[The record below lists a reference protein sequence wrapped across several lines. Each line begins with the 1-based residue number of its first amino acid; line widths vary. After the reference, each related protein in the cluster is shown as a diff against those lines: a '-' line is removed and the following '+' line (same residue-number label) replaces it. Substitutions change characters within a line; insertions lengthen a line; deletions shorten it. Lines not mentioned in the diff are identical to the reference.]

1 MITTAPVPGTP
12 RDSAGST
19 DRIPRSGPMVIVCH
33 RCVQDSGWVEDN
45 VRLRVNARAV
55 LSGHPRDRVRV
66 GDNVR
71 LNVNDRTAVSSH
83 FRAKGQVQVQAIVHV
98 RVDFPKMLE
107 SRSGITC
114 QSKAVAM
121 ACR

>member
-1 MITTAPVPGTP
+1 VL
-12 RDSAGST
+12 
-19 DRIPRSGPMVIVCH
+19 SGHP
-33 RCVQDSGWVEDN
+33 WVRVRVGDN
-45 VRLRVNARAV
+45 VHLRVNAQAV

-83 FRAKGQVQVQAIVHV
+83 PRVKGQVQVQAIVHV
-98 RVDFPKMLE
+98 RVDFPKMF
-107 SRSGITC
+107 GIRNRI
-114 QSKAVAM
+114 KGHLNAVVM